1 MTVYRVTKD
10 KIDNP
15 LTGSYITY
23 GIEAI
28 QNKRCV
34 IKVSDVFVD
43 LKKARRLA
51 QICNCGAL
59 EPMQL
64 KDVIEDA
71 LADSR
76 TLLGYM

>member
-15 LTGSYITY
+15 LTGSYISY

-34 IKVSDVFVD
+34 LKVNDVFAD
-43 LKKARRLA
+43 FKKARRLA
-51 QICNCGAL
+51 ELCNFGAL
-59 EPMQL
+59 EPVHL

-71 LADSR
+71 LEDSR
-76 TLLGYM
+76 TFLEYM

>member
-1 MTVYRVTKD
+1 MTVYRVTKE

-15 LTGSYITY
+15 LTGSYISY
-23 GIEAI
+23 GIEVM
-28 QNKRCV
+28 QNKCCV

-43 LKKARRLA
+43 FKKARRLA
-51 QICNCGAL
+51 QICNCRAL
-59 EPMQL
+59 EPVQL

-76 TLLGYM
+76 TVLGYM

>member
-15 LTGSYITY
+15 LTGSYISY
-23 GIEAI
+23 GIEAV

-34 IKVSDVFVD
+34 IKVSDVFVN

-51 QICNCGAL
+51 DVWNCRAL

-76 TLLGYM
+76 TVLGYM

>member
-10 KIDNP
+10 KINNP
-15 LTGSYITY
+15 LTGSYVSY

-34 IKVSDVFVD
+34 LKVSDVFAD

-51 QICNCGAL
+51 YVCNFGAL
-59 EPMQL
+59 EPIHL

-71 LADSR
+71 LADSS
-76 TLLGYM
+76 TLLKYM

>member
-15 LTGSYITY
+15 LTGSYISY

-28 QNKRCV
+28 QNKRSV
-34 IKVSDVFVD
+34 LKVNDVFPD
-43 LKKARRLA
+43 FKKARRLA
-51 QICNCGAL
+51 ELCNLGAL
-59 EPMQL
+59 EPVHL
-64 KDVIEDA
+64 KDVIADA

-76 TLLGYM
+76 TILGYM